1 MKKHILIFFHM
12 KNPLRISVFSFFL
25 LFPVALNAQVLITI
39 LLGDALNTDKIEFGL
54 VGGLNR
60 SYINTISDANGLNN
74 FDLGFY
80 FHFLLKNNS
89 YLSTGVLVKSNA
101 GATGMPT
108 YSMDNANFDAIFQDG
123 TLTKKISC
131 FYVPILFHQR
141 FNNNRWY
148 IEAGPQL
155 GLIHK
160 PTDIFETSTLGGDS
174 KFTLEVK
181 DAYKSIDAGL
191 LGGVGYKFKK
201 EIKSMAVGINYYYGL
216 VDVSTNPDIKI
227 KNSAIYFYMKI
238 PIGVGKTKE

>member
-1 MKKHILIFFHM
+1 M
-12 KNPLRISVFSFFL
+12 KNLFRISVYSFLL
-25 LFPVALNAQVLITI
+25 LFPVSINAQVLITI

-60 SYINTISDANGLNN
+60 SFINTISESEGMNN
-74 FDLGFY
+74 FNLGFY
-80 FHFLLKNNS
+80 FHILMKNNS

-108 YSMDNANFDAIFQDG
+108 YSLDNEDFDAVYQDG

-160 PTDIFETSTLGGDS
+160 PTDIFETSTQGGDA

-216 VDVSTNPDIKI
+216 VDVSTNPDLKI

-238 PIGVGKTKE
+238 PIGTAPKKEKN

>member
-1 MKKHILIFFHM
+1 MV
-12 KNPLRISVFSFFL
+12 RISAFSFFL

-54 VGGLNR
+54 IGGMNR
-60 SYINTISDANGLNN
+60 SYINTISEAKGLNN
-74 FDLGFY
+74 FNLGFY
-80 FHFLLKNNS
+80 FHILMKKNS
-89 YLSTGVLVKSNA
+89 YFSTGVLVKSNV
-101 GATGMPT
+101 GATGMPV
-108 YSMDNANFDAIFQDG
+108 YSMGDANFDAIFQDG

-160 PTDIFETSTLGGDS
+160 PVDIFETSTLGGDA

-201 EIKSMAVGINYYYGL
+201 EIKSVAVGINYYYGL
-216 VDVSTNPDIKI
+216 VDVSDNPDIKI
-227 KNSAIYFYMKI
+227 KNSAIYFYIKI
-238 PIGVGKTKE
+238 PIGVGKPKE

>member
-1 MKKHILIFFHM
+1 MKKLTF
-12 KNPLRISVFSFFL
+12 LVFFL
-25 LFPVALNAQVLITI
+25 LPAALNAQVLITI

-54 VGGLNR
+54 VGGMNR
-60 SYINTISDANGLNN
+60 SYINDISDSKGMNN
-74 FDLGFY
+74 FNLGFY
-80 FHFLLKNNS
+80 FHILMKNNS
-89 YLSTGVLVKSNA
+89 YLSTGVLVKSNV
-101 GATGMPT
+101 GATGMPV
-108 YSMDNANFDAIFQDG
+108 YSMDDENFDAIFQDG

-160 PTDIFETSTLGGDS
+160 PIDIFEISKLGGDA
-174 KFTLEVK
+174 KFTLGVK
-181 DAYKSIDAGL
+181 NAYKSIDAGF

-216 VDVSTNPDIKI
+216 VNVSENPDQKI
-227 KNSAIYFYMKI
+227 KNSSIYFYMKI